1 MSHFRDL
8 GLDSKKTPTK
18 KLKPHMASGP
28 ENTMVPRAEDMPMDD
43 LSEIDDD
50 EPLVEEEASYNNLR
64 ITTVGLLRL
73 LPGWVI
79 AKTKAAFGS

>member
-8 GLDSKKTPTK
+8 GLDSKKNPHQK
-18 KLKPHMASGP
+18 KLKPQDMASGP
-28 ENTMVPRAEDMPMDD
+28 ENTMAPRAEDMPMDD

-50 EPLVEEEASYNNLR
+50 EPLVEEEVSYNNLR

-73 LPGWVI
+73 LPVG
-79 AKTKAAFGS
+79 

>member
-1 MSHFRDL
+1 
-8 GLDSKKTPTK
+8 
-18 KLKPHMASGP
+18 MA
-28 ENTMVPRAEDMPMDD
+28 PRAEDMPMDD

-50 EPLVEEEASYNNLR
+50 EPLVEEEVSYNNLR

-79 AKTKAAFGS
+79 AKTGSSFRELRKVLRRLRSRAKIILLVMRCDIL